1 VSIPTYSPKSFASE
15 DSNTG
20 LRYSPELQR
29 RLDSDPNLNKISVL
43 GVDPGMMPTAITIGT
58 LNWLIR
64 FIFSVVARVV
74 SIASPNGFLRL
85 PQKSAGD
92 VLAAAFGTAS
102 PIGQHPKGLYMNGNV
117 PKEMSV
123 EAKDAEKRASVWR
136 ASVQYAKL
144 REGETCLT
152 DWQ

>member
-1 VSIPTYSPKSFASE
+1 MA
-15 DSNTG
+15 

-29 RLDSDPNLNKISVL
+29 RLDSDPNLNKISIL
-43 GVDPGMMPTAITIGT
+43 GVDPGMMPTAITVGT

-64 FIFSVVARVV
+64 LIFSVVARVASV
-74 SIASPNGFLRL
+74 VSPNGLLRL
-85 PQKSAGD
+85 PQRSAGD

-102 PIGQHPKGLYMNGNV
+102 PIGPRPKSLYLNGKV
-117 PKEMSV
+117 PKEISE
-123 EAKDAEKRASVWR
+123 EAKDVEKRASVWR

-152 DWQ
+152 NWQ

>member
-1 VSIPTYSPKSFASE
+1 M
-15 DSNTG
+15 
-20 LRYSPELQR
+20 LYSPELQH

-43 GVDPGMMPTAITIGT
+43 GVDPGMMPTTITVGT

-64 FIFSVVARVV
+64 LIFSVVARFV
-74 SIASPNGFLRL
+74 SMISPNGFLRL
-85 PQKSAGD
+85 PNKSAGD

-102 PIGQHPKGLYMNGNV
+102 PIGQRPKGLYFNGNE
-117 PKEMSV
+117 PKEISN
-123 EAKDAEKRASVWR
+123 EAKDTEKRASVWR

-144 REGETCLT
+144 REGETCLV